1 MNLMVQTLN
10 SSFFLHIKCLH
21 KDMVMFSLLWNR
33 PHYKHNFPKIL
44 CQAVSPPKSSWLTYF
59 QLTVLN
65 VRLTHIKL
73 NNWMSVKDRYVFH
86 RPSKWHPQRQLKNN
100 GTGTLNL
107 NNQTTVSQIYSTT
120 QHPSTQQIF
129 ECLTLNFT
137 NVKRNLN
144 FLTTLIF
151 PYNIK
156 MVNSKYL
163 HKTISQGSSHHT
175 VSLNQRV
182 INVKMNQLQRS
193 RFLWGVFWLFLVN
206 KHSRN

>member
-107 NNQTTVSQIYSTT
+107 NNQTTVSQIYSTS
-120 QHPSTQQIF
+120 QHPSTPANIWVSNSEF
-129 ECLTLNFT
+129 HKCKKKLKLLNHP
-137 NVKRNLN
+137 N
-144 FLTTLIF
+144 F
-151 PYNIK
+151 
-156 MVNSKYL
+156 
-163 HKTISQGSSHHT
+163 
-175 VSLNQRV
+175 SLQ
-182 INVKMNQLQRS
+182 
-193 RFLWGVFWLFLVN
+193 
-206 KHSRN
+206 H